1 MYHLILTPKKRHRWA
16 RACAISNKWWC
27 HVLVTPGRQC
37 EHAQHVSS
45 LKIYFRSR
53 LTTVASRILKVPNL
67 SSKALRC
74 HISLKTYDL
83 KFTLLW
89 ERASMRW
96 LLMRALE
103 KQLQDFTEM
112 ITIRSFIFLTIYVPI
127 LRVWMGE
134 DKGQLSVKILAI
146 CQLLVKFKAICHLS
160 VKWLLMIN
168 YKTYLCILDAKLR
181 HI

>member
-1 MYHLILTPKKRHRWA
+1 MPSSWVHCDLNVRILEGSDGYLCSRLALPVRSPSPRKCLYLKLPGDTRTTAW
-16 RACAISNKWWC
+16 ACATCLLFENF
-27 HVLVTPGRQC
+27 LP
-37 EHAQHVSS
+37 
-45 LKIYFRSR
+45 
-53 LTTVASRILKVPNL
+53 VASYSRRVSDLKVPNL

-103 KQLQDFTEM
+103 KQLQHFTEM

-146 CQLLVKFKAICHLS
+146 CQLLVKF
-160 VKWLLMIN
+160 
-168 YKTYLCILDAKLR
+168 
-181 HI
+181 